1 MIMDKQMIENIL
13 KEEQYPDYMLEKT
26 IEKVERFAPT
36 VMEVFEE
43 WSKSKKE
50 PAISIEGFSF
60 HQLIVEYRMKPIGA
74 FITLDWLLRDPQ
86 KAVAALK
93 RGIR

>member
-1 MIMDKQMIENIL
+1 MEKQTIENIL
-13 KEEQYPDYMLEKT
+13 KEEKYPDYMLEKT
-26 IEKVERFAPT
+26 IEKVERFDST
-36 VMEVFEE
+36 VMKIFEE
-43 WSKSKKE
+43 WSKSGEE
-50 PAISIEGFSF
+50 PTLSIEGFSY
-60 HQLIVEYRMKPIGA
+60 HQLVDEYGMKPVGA

>member
-1 MIMDKQMIENIL
+1 MEKQLIENIL
-13 KEEQYPDYMLEKT
+13 KEEKYPDYMLEKT

-50 PAISIEGFSF
+50 PAISIEGFSYR
-60 HQLIVEYRMKPIGA
+60 QLVSEYGMKPVGA
-74 FITLDWLLRDPQ
+74 FITLDWILRDPQ